1 MRRFFSSVIAIALV
15 VAIAVIGLTPTFA
28 ADDSTLNSRTA
39 RQAPL
44 KIGLVTDVGQVD
56 DGSFNESAWNG
67 VQMAGEELG
76 ADVDYI
82 ETQDTADYA
91 TNIAEFADNGY
102 NVIVTA
108 GAALGDATIEA
119 AVNYPN
125 VHFIGLDQ
133 PQEEVIPNVT
143 GLIFLEDRAGFLV
156 GVLAAGLTQTG
167 TIAAVLGTDQVP
179 PVVAFNEGYRSGAA
193 WGAEQLGKEVNVIS
207 TYHPGAIDQAFVD
220 PAWGATTAR
229 QALDQNADVV
239 FGAGGKTGNGALIEV
254 ASAVTT
260 AGSNPFCIGVDTDQW
275 LTVPE
280 AQPCLVSSAIKRIDT
295 SIVTL
300 IKAFANGTIPSGN
313 YIGEA
318 GLADFH
324 DLAASVPSEVQEL
337 IKQAENGLRTG
348 AILTCYGLDLSEL
361 SIGLVTDV
369 GQVDDGSFNESI
381 WNGVLAV
388 GRCGATVDF
397 IETQDAADYATNIA
411 EFAEQGVDIIVT
423 AGAALGEA
431 TTEAAANYP
440 GIRFIGVDQPQATV
454 TPGVTGLVFRE
465 DQAGYL
471 AGVLAARL
479 SQTATIAAVLGTDQV
494 PPVVAF
500 AEGYRLGAL
509 ATNPDINVIL
519 TYHPGGLDVAF
530 TDPAWGAATA
540 RQALDQDADVIFGAG
555 GKTGNGAL
563 IEVAGAVTTPGS
575 TPFCIGVDTDQWYSV
590 PEAQPCLVSSAVKL
604 LDASVATLIV
614 QYNNGVIADGDFVGQ
629 VGLTPF
635 HDLAGSVPTEVQS
648 ELQQLGLDLASGNV
662 TTGYGS

>member
-1 MRRFFSSVIAIALV
+1 MRRFFSSVIAVTLV
-15 VAIAVIGLTPTFA
+15 IAIAVIGLTPTFA
-28 ADDSTLNSRTA
+28 ADENTSTSRTA
-39 RQAPL
+39 RQASL

-82 ETQDTADYA
+82 ETQDAADYA

-102 NVIVTA
+102 NVIVTV
-108 GAALGDATIEA
+108 GFALGQATVEA
-119 AVNYPN
+119 AANYPD
-125 VHFIGLDQ
+125 VHFIGVDQ
-133 PQEEVIPNVT
+133 FQGEAVPNVT
-143 GLIFLEDRAGFLV
+143 GLIFPEDKSGFLA
-156 GVLAAGLTQTG
+156 GVLAAGLTQSG

-179 PVVAFNEGYRSGAA
+179 PVVAFNEGYRSGAE
-193 WGAEQLGKEVNVIS
+193 WGAEQLGKELNIIS
-207 TYHPGAIDQAFVD
+207 TYHPGGLDVAFTD
-220 PAWGATTAR
+220 PAWGAATAR
-229 QALDQNADVV
+229 QALDQSADVV

-254 ASAVTT
+254 AGAVT
-260 AGSNPFCIGVDTDQW
+260 APGEVPFCIGVDTDQW

-280 AQPCLVSSAIKRIDT
+280 AHPCLVSSATKLIDV
-295 SIVTL
+295 SLVTL
-300 IKAFANGTIPSGN
+300 IKAYAEGAIPSGN
-313 YIGEA
+313 WLGEV

-324 DLAASVPSEVQEL
+324 DLAASVPAEVLAL

-369 GQVDDGSFNESI
+369 GQVDDGSFNESS
-381 WNGVLAV
+381 WNGVVAV

-423 AGAALGEA
+423 VGFALTQA
-431 TTEAAANYP
+431 TAEAAASYP
-440 GIRFIGVDQPQATV
+440 DIRFIGVDQFQGAV
-454 TPGVTGLVFRE
+454 TPGVTGLIFPE

-479 SQTATIAAVLGTDQV
+479 SQTGTIAAVLGTDQV

-509 ATNPDINVIL
+509 ATNPAINVIL

-540 RQALDQDADVIFGAG
+540 RQALDQSADVVFAAG
-555 GKTGNGAL
+555 GKTGNGGL
-563 IEVAGAVTTPGS
+563 IEVAGAVSTPGS
-575 TPFCIGVDTDQWYSV
+575 LPFCIGVDTDQWYTV
-590 PEAQPCLVSSAVKL
+590 PEAHSCLISSAMKL
-604 LDASVATLIV
+604 LDAGVATLIM
-614 QYNNGVIADGDFVGQ
+614 QFNSGTIADGNFVGQ
-629 VGLTPF
+629 VGLAPF
-635 HDLAGSVPTEVQS
+635 HDLAGSVPAEVQA
-648 ELQQLGLDLASGNV
+648 ELEQLAIDLAAGDV
-662 TTGYGS
+662 VTGYGS